1 MELFKARTPRPVDPC
16 ALGAD
21 SARIPDLMI
30 YGTGFLP
37 IRRKPLP
44 PLTPLIPCPGVSLTL
59 NAARKFRSV
68 TDEFQ
73 R

>member
-1 MELFKARTPRPVDPC
+1 MGLFNARTLRSVDSC

-21 SARIPDLMI
+21 SARIPDLTI
-30 YGTGFLP
+30 HGIGLSP
-37 IRRKPLP
+37 IRRKSLP
-44 PLTPLIPCPGVSLTL
+44 TLTPLIPCPGVFPHMPP
-59 NAARKFRSV
+59 AKFRSV